1 MIIKSVACLLFTLL
15 LVTAGFTQ
23 TLFRGSVL
31 DKSSGLPLSGVNITV
46 KNRLMATITDA
57 GGHFLLSSSEPP
69 PLVLLFSL
77 PGFLVRE
84 IRLDTVPEN
93 LVVQMQSKGILQS
106 RGLDDNSF
114 RTPVSMEISAG
125 HSAVSLLRGVQFTQS
140 SLPILTVN
148 ARGFGASANMRIVQL
163 SDGLDEAPPLFN
175 FPVGTTGSIT
185 DLDVA
190 HIEFLPGPSSAR
202 YGPNAF
208 NGVMLTN
215 SKNPFT
221 YQGFSLDMTSG
232 FSHSGAGGT
241 HPYQQLSARYAKAVR
256 GVAIKLNGRYLRA
269 TDWLANDYGN
279 SRTGI
284 NPGPDAP
291 DFDGL
296 NTYGDELALS
306 VPMASLAA
314 ELSQSLAP
322 LFSSQLGLSVA
333 ETETLLSQTI
343 PRMPA
348 LRIRRT
354 GLRESDLLD
363 SRAAGNLQLD
373 GALHYRINGQL
384 EASYTQRFTQTSAII
399 QDSERL
405 ALRDFRQRF
414 HRLELRHPDY
424 WLRSYWSL
432 SDAGKS
438 YSLNALGAAVLESFR
453 PTTTAWLPAYAGR
466 YAASLLPVYL
476 SGAPANDQQ
485 LQIAHQLARNTA
497 NQGFPLR
504 GSADF
509 NALVDSVRQS
519 QRLMD
524 DSRMFH
530 AEAAYDFRK
539 WIQPTVASVQVGTS
553 FRQFGLF
560 SGGTILNE
568 DPDATGRFERISLR
582 AFGAYLAV
590 SKTMLNER
598 LTLSSLWRYDKQAY
612 LTGQF
617 SPSLAAVLTTG
628 ASQRHHVR
636 GSFQRGFR
644 NPTSQEQ
651 FMFLSGPQGIRLGSI
666 AANADRYGIHNGGAF
681 TEASYHAFMASLLA
695 GSPDTGRL
703 VRRHIS
709 FLQPEQQQSVELGYR
724 GLLLANLLVDF
735 SAHWATFRHMIT
747 PETVRAASS
756 TTHRGEVLPGVADV
770 LAGNATMATAWRP
783 FVNSPEP
790 VSTAG
795 IGCSMAYQPHS
806 TLTLYGNYQY
816 IALTGHADEV
826 PGFNTPEHT
835 LVAGLSGQQLFK
847 RLGFDVHYRWQDAFL
862 WDDSFARAVIPTLGQ
877 VNARIS
883 YYLSDWKTTIT
894 AGGNNLLGEDYRTHA
909 GAPFVGQLFYLGL
922 RWDGLE

>member
-1 MIIKSVACLLFTLL
+1 MIIKTIACLLFTLL

-23 TLFRGSVL
+23 TLFRGSVVE
-31 DKSSGLPLSGVNITV
+31 KSSGLPLSGVNITV

-57 GGHFLLSSSEPP
+57 GGHFLLSSTEPP

-77 PGFLVRE
+77 PGFLARE

-93 LVVQMQSKGILQS
+93 LVVQMQSKGILRS
-106 RGLDDNSF
+106 RGLDDNSL
-114 RTPVSMEISAG
+114 RTPVSLEVPDG
-125 HSAVSLLRGVQFTQS
+125 HSAISLLRGVQFTRS
-140 SLPILTVN
+140 SLPILTIN
-148 ARGFGASANMRIVQL
+148 ARGFGASANTRVVQL

-175 FPVGTTGSIT
+175 FPLGTTSSIS

-190 HIEFLPGPSSAR
+190 HIEFRPGPASAR

-208 NGVMLTN
+208 NGVVLIN
-215 SKNPFT
+215 SRNPFT
-221 YQGFSLDMTSG
+221 YQGLSLDMTSG
-232 FSHSGAGGT
+232 FSHSGTGGT

-256 GVAIKLNGRYLRA
+256 GFAIKLNGHYWRA

-284 NPGPDAP
+284 NPGSDAP

-296 NTYGDELALS
+296 NTYGDEMVMA

-314 ELSQSLAP
+314 ELSQALAP
-322 LFSSQLGLSVA
+322 LFSSQLGMSLP
-333 ETETLLSQTI
+333 ETQTLLSQTI

-399 QDSERL
+399 QESERL

-438 YSLNALGAAVLESFR
+438 YNLNALGEAVLESFR
-453 PTTTAWLPAYAGR
+453 PTTAAWLPAYAGR
-466 YAASLLPVYL
+466 YAASLLPIYL

-497 NQGFPLR
+497 NQGFPLP
-504 GSADF
+504 GSPDF

-568 DPDATGRFERISLR
+568 DPDATGGFERISLR

-612 LTGQF
+612 FTGQF
-617 SPSLAAVLTTG
+617 SPSLAAVLTAG
-628 ASQRHHVR
+628 ASQRHHIR
-636 GSFQRGFR
+636 SSFQRAFR

-651 FMFLSGPQGIRLGSI
+651 FVFLPGPQGIRLGSI
-666 AANADRYGIHNGGAF
+666 AANAERYGIHNGGAF

-695 GSPDTGRL
+695 GSLDTGRL
-703 VRRHIS
+703 VRRQIPY
-709 FLQPEQQQSVELGYR
+709 LQPEQQQTFELGYR
-724 GLLLANLLVDF
+724 GLLRANLLVDF
-735 SAHWATFRHMIT
+735 SVHAATFSHMIT

-756 TTHRGEVLPGVADV
+756 TIHRGEVLPGVADV
-770 LAGNATMATAWRP
+770 IAGNASMATAWSL
-783 FVNSPEP
+783 FVNSPEQ
-790 VSTAG
+790 VNSLG
-795 IGCSMAYQPHS
+795 LGCQVAYQPHR
-806 TLTLYGNYQY
+806 TLSLYGNYSY
-816 IALTGHADEV
+816 TTLTAASGEV

-835 LVAGLSGQQLFK
+835 FVVGLSGQQRFQ
-847 RLGFDVHYRWQDAFL
+847 RMGFDVHYRWQDAFL
-862 WDDSFARAVIPTLGQ
+862 WDDTFARAAIPALGQ

-883 YYLSDWKTTIT
+883 YYLADWKTTIT